1 MSTAARKTKEQPESS
16 RLRIL
21 KAAAEVAA
29 ERGYEGTTIARI
41 CERSGLP
48 VSSVYWFYADKDELL
63 AEVVAH
69 SFNEWIGDQPAWAPA
84 PPGAQVGESLRQI
97 LNQSVRSLPSTPEF
111 LRIGHMLALE
121 HRETEPAGRAL
132 FLRVR
137 ARVHADLGTW
147 FRLTLDPQLVSATPD
162 LPDHLALLIIIL
174 TDGLFLAHQI
184 ADVWDPDAFVDL
196 IVITVENAIAVAG
209 S

>member
-1 MSTAARKTKEQPESS
+1 MSPAGRKPREQPESS

-21 KAAAEVAA
+21 KAAAQVAA

-48 VSSVYWFYADKDELL
+48 VSSVYWFYTDKDELL

-69 SFNEWIGDQPAWAPA
+69 SFNEWIGDQPAWDPAPA
-84 PPGAQVGESLRQI
+84 GAPVGESLRKI

-121 HRETEPAGRAL
+121 HRDSEPAGRVL
-132 FLRVR
+132 FLQVR
-137 ARVHADLGTW
+137 QRVHSDLSTW
-147 FRLTLDPQLVSATPD
+147 FRQSLDPHLVAGNPS
-162 LPDHLALLIIIL
+162 LPDRLALLIIIL

-184 ADVWDPDAFVDL
+184 ADIWDPDAFVDL

>member
-1 MSTAARKTKEQPESS
+1 MNPAERKPKQEPESS
-16 RLRIL
+16 RVRIL

-48 VSSVYWFYADKDELL
+48 VSSVYWFYTDKDELL

-69 SFNEWIGDQPAWAPA
+69 SFNEWIGDQPPWDPMPAGAP
-84 PPGAQVGESLRQI
+84 VGEGLRRI

-111 LRIGHMLALE
+111 LRIGHMLTLE
-121 HRETEPAGRAL
+121 RRETEPAGRAL
-132 FLRVR
+132 FLQVR
-137 ARVHADLGTW
+137 ARVHADLSRW
-147 FRLTLDPQLVSATPD
+147 FRLSLDPRLISENPG

-184 ADVWDPDAFVDL
+184 ADIWDPDAFVDL
-196 IVITVENAIAVAG
+196 IVITVENAITVAG